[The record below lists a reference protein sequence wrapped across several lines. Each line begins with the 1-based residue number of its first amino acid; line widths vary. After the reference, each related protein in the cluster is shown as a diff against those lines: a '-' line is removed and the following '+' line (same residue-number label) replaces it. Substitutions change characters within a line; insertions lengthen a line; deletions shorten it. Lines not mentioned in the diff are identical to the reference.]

1 MKILRILLVIFFLAS
16 AGVYGYFYT
25 KEKAEEDN
33 DPPVFSSD
41 YDELLVSVNSTND
54 DLLDGLHAT
63 DDKDGDVTDS
73 IVVVSKND
81 FITKGTLKVNYAAFD
96 SHDNVATYTRKIIY
110 SDYRSPRFSAN
121 APFRYVTGT
130 GTSSVLANVTV
141 NDVLDG
147 NITNNIRV
155 TNGSTTSTTKY
166 PMVLQVTNSAGDT
179 AAISINAYLQDRS
192 GYSIPAPALD
202 EYIIYVKKGN
212 TINISDHIIGV
223 YQNGNVTEF
232 DKLKK
237 YTIENVTWE
246 GDVDYDTPGEY
257 TIVLTLNSADEE
269 SDDMLGIAEL
279 YIIVEED

>member
-1 MKILRILLVIFFLAS
+1 MKLLRILILIFFLVT
-16 AGVYGYFYT
+16 AGIYGYFFA
-25 KEKAEEDN
+25 KEKMEADN
-33 DPPVFSSD
+33 EPPVFTAD
-41 YDELLVSVNSTND
+41 YNELLVSVNATNEE
-54 DLLDGLHAT
+54 LLAGLHAA
-63 DDKDGDVTDS
+63 DNIDGDVTDS

-110 SDYRSPRFSAN
+110 TDYRSPHFSAD

-130 GTSSVLANVTV
+130 GNSSVLANVTV
-141 NDVLDG
+141 DDVLDG

-212 TINISDHIIGV
+212 TINIQDLIIGV
-223 YQNGNVTEF
+223 YQNGSVTEF
-232 DKLKK
+232 EKLKK
-237 YTIENVTWE
+237 YTVESVTWE
-246 GDVDYDTPGEY
+246 GDIDYDTPGEY
-257 TIVLTLNSADEE
+257 VVVLTLNSPEEE